1 MFHNIA
7 VPVESKE
14 QNLLSDNGINFNTG
28 LLLWEYKVDIN
39 WPDGRQLLKDLL

>member
-39 WPDGRQLLKDLL
+39 WHIISLRYQEF